1 MAKLFAVYQFGW
13 RDQTESTTPMGDGV
27 TTPTWALIGV
37 CRDAAMA
44 DRIARRLRR
53 AGRRALGLGTRPR
66 EPLIGRADYDPFHY
80 LPPARRDQFDRRAAR
95 RRALAGT
102 AARRADLGI
111 G

>member
-27 TTPTWALIGV
+27 TTPTWALVGI
-37 CRDAAMA
+37 CRDAARA

-53 AGRRALGLGTRPR
+53 AGRRALGLGIRPR

-80 LPPARRDQFDRRAAR
+80 VPPAQRDQLDRREAHHHAV
-95 RRALAGT
+95 AGT
-102 AARRADLGI
+102 VARRAELGVR
-111 G
+111 